1 MGIMSIYELDVEDG
15 RTRIAFD
22 AFDTRVGIC
31 AYGDAKACARALE
44 RAFSDCRCYERL
56 FSRTIANSD
65 ISRVNAAKGA
75 WIDVDARTGKLVEK
89 ALAYCAAS
97 RGTFDITIGAASR
110 LWNLKRGIIPQDE
123 ALAEAVRHVDW
134 HGVRVEREGSRARMR
149 LDDPAA
155 MIDLGGIAKGWI
167 ADALDAAL
175 AQPGIPGYVIDLG
188 GNILVRGEKPDCS
201 PWTVGLPDPA
211 CGPGARERMKPVG
224 TIRIA
229 GGSVV
234 TSGVYER
241 ARVCDGV
248 LYHHV
253 LDHRGGASCRVRR
266 VRTLDR
272 RRGVFDDA
280 SRTRNREKPRAG
292 SRTPRG
298 PAGLLHI
305 VGWKRTPVT
314 LIPRTL
320 EMDDLILHRDLAD
333 LPTKGQE
340 LLLEVKERMVKR
352 DACDFADFIEG
363 EVKGIARLRCD
374 VIP

>member
-31 AYGDAKACARALE
+31 AYGEKETCARGLM
-44 RAFSDCRCYERL
+44 RAYEDCMEYERL
-56 FSRTIANSD
+56 FSRTRTGSD
-65 ISRVNAAKGA
+65 VSRINEAQGA
-75 WIDVDARTGKLVEK
+75 WVEVDERTAELIEA

-97 RGTFDITIGAASR
+97 HGAFDITIGTASR
-110 LWNLKRGIIPQDE
+110 LWDLKRGVIPDKHMLDE
-123 ALAEAVRHVDW
+123 AMQHVNW

-167 ADALDAAL
+167 ADALDEML
-175 AQPGIPGYVIDLG
+175 TRNGIPGYVIDLG
-188 GNILVRGEKPDCS
+188 GNILVRGEKPDGS
-201 PWTVGLPDPA
+201 PWMVGLPDPA

-229 GGSVV
+229 SGSVV

-253 LDHRGGASCRVRR
+253 LDPKTGMPIAVEHPAVSVVCERSIDAEGFST
-266 VRTLDR
+266 TLLAL
-272 RRGVFDDA
+272 GIEK
-280 SRTRNREKPRAG
+280 SRELAAEHPEVLQAYFISWDG
-292 SRTPRG
+292 SVHP
-298 PAGLLHI
+298 
-305 VGWKRTPVT
+305 
-314 LIPRTL
+314 
-320 EMDDLILHRDLAD
+320 
-333 LPTKGQE
+333 
-340 LLLEVKERMVKR
+340 
-352 DACDFADFIEG
+352 
-363 EVKGIARLRCD
+363 LR
-374 VIP
+374 